1 MHLLDLYGWQ
11 RFCQANASLGRSGS
25 LPSGLE
31 PARVIRQERDL
42 YRVVT
47 ASGERAATLA
57 GRLRHSTWRREDLP
71 VPGDWVAVRSPEG
84 AHALV
89 HGTLPRTSLLLRRSS
104 GGKGPQPLAAN
115 VDVTLIVTAADRD
128 LNLRRLERY
137 LTLVR
142 GSGSEAHVV
151 LNKVDLHPDLGA
163 LERELEP
170 ACAGATF
177 HRVSATAGL
186 GLDSLRED
194 VLGPGRT
201 IAVLGS
207 SGVGKSTLC
216 NALLGAELQDTGAER
231 ESDGRGRHTTT
242 RRDLLL
248 APEARGIIV
257 DTPGL
262 REVGL
267 WESDELEGTFPE
279 LAALAEACRYR
290 DCQHQGEPECA
301 VEDAIERGELDLER
315 VLNYEK
321 LLRELARNAPGKRK
335 STQDRARGKRNPK
348 AKRKPRSAR
357 RSDW

>member
-1 MHLLDLYGWQ
+1 MNLLDLYGWQ
-11 RFCQANASLGRSGS
+11 RFCLANASLGRSGS
-25 LPSGLE
+25 LPAGLE

-42 YRVVT
+42 YRIVT
-47 ASGERAATLA
+47 ARGERAATLA
-57 GRLRHSTWRREDLP
+57 GRLRHTTWRREDLP

-84 AHALV
+84 DHALV
-89 HGTLPRTSLLLRRSS
+89 HGTLPRTSLLLRRSA
-104 GGKGPQPLAAN
+104 GGRGPQALAAN
-115 VDVTLIVTAADRD
+115 VDVTLVVTAADREV
-128 LNLRRLERY
+128 NLRRLERY
-137 LTLVR
+137 LALVR

-151 LNKVDLHPDLGA
+151 LNKVDLHPDPSALGEVEA
-163 LERELEP
+163 
-170 ACAGATF
+170 ACAGAAF
-177 HRVSATAGL
+177 HCVSATAGL
-186 GLDSLRED
+186 GLDSLRSV

-216 NALLGAELQDTGAER
+216 NALLGAQVQDTGAER

-248 APEARGIIV
+248 APEARGILV

-267 WESDELEGTFPE
+267 WESDELEGAFPE

-301 VEDAIERGELDLER
+301 VEAALERGELDLER

-321 LLRELARNAPGKRK
+321 LQRELSRTAKGKRK
-335 STQDRARGKRNPK
+335 SAEERARGKRQPK